1 MSQTN
6 VEQFASELGV
16 LPAVLLEQLRAAGVS
31 KNLTVDSLTE
41 KDKTQLLDY
50 LRKIHGSREEK
61 NKISLPRRQT
71 SEIKKSDS
79 SGKARSIQVEVRKK
93 RVLVKGDLDDR
104 ATAGKPAEVAPR
116 APAAAAPVM
125 QIIDAAQQALREEEA
140 RRQAELIARQT
151 AELREKKQRE
161 RPAQVQG
168 KEAEP
173 AEQVSTGAPTG
184 TAVPEPAP
192 ESAAV
197 TAPVQPTELPQPQPA
212 TTEGTL
218 HKPVVKP
225 EDKAAKADKKKKQ
238 AKQVVWKDDRV
249 ENAGSR
255 PTAIYP
261 GARAGGRVGTNTANI
276 YRTSRVLTV
285 FPRRRNR
292 SCMR

>member
-50 LRKIHGSREEK
+50 LRKIHGTREEK

-104 ATAGKPAEVAPR
+104 ATAGKPAEVAPP
-116 APAAAAPVM
+116 APAIAIPVPTPV
-125 QIIDAAQQALREEEA
+125 IDAAQQALREEEA

-173 AEQVSTGAPTG
+173 AGPVSAGAPT
-184 TAVPEPAP
+184 AV
-192 ESAAV
+192 AV
-197 TAPVQPTELPQPQPA
+197 
-212 TTEGTL
+212 
-218 HKPVVKP
+218 
-225 EDKAAKADKKKKQ
+225 
-238 AKQVVWKDDRV
+238 
-249 ENAGSR
+249 S
-255 PTAIYP
+255 
-261 GARAGGRVGTNTANI
+261 
-276 YRTSRVLTV
+276 
-285 FPRRRNR
+285 
-292 SCMR
+292 